1 MQWDDAMTDCPTQ
14 STNLFILFWVI
25 AINSRVCNDS
35 LCISC
40 AFALHWLIDR
50 WEFSRSTRY
59 PSPLGEQRRQDM
71 RGLPHTSHMAGMT
84 YREILLTC
92 CFIFTTHPKPLHKL
106 LVQSVHNVLSNFV
119 NEQTDKPTYHKLN
132 AKW

>member
-1 MQWDDAMTDCPTQ
+1 MQWDDGMTDCPTQ
-14 STNLFILFWVI
+14 STNLFMLFWII

-59 PSPLGEQRRQDM
+59 PSPLGEQRWQDM
-71 RGLPHTSHMAGMT
+71 RGLPHTSHMVGSMT

-92 CFIFTTHPKPLHKL
+92 CFYHTPQAPP
-106 LVQSVHNVLSNFV
+106 
-119 NEQTDKPTYHKLN
+119 QTFS
-132 AKW
+132 AICS